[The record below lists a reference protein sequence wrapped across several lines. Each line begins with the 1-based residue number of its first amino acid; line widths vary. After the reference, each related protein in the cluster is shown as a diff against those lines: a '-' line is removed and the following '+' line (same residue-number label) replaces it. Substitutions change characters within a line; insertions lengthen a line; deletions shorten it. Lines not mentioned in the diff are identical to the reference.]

1 MIKALSLAAAL
12 AVLPLS
18 AALAADPQTAPK
30 DVSTAGEDASTAAE
44 DAIEAAAQ
52 RFEARME
59 AFGERADAIGEDASL
74 TDAQR
79 KLRIAELWAEY
90 EPDVAAFTATV
101 SEHVGAVA
109 GAALAEIDIE
119 GIVADALSAVEDS
132 GALQVAEGMA
142 ANGAWASTDPEHL
155 ATYGLVADYAVGEA
169 LDAIEE
175 VTDGEISVSLW
186 DDEAEAVADSAAAAP
201 APVRSDAR

>member
-18 AALAADPQTAPK
+18 AALAADPQTASP
-30 DVSTAGEDASTAAE
+30 SASDAAE
-44 DAIEAAAQ
+44 AAIEAAAE

-59 AFGERADAIGEDASL
+59 AYGERAEAISEDSSL
-74 TDAQR
+74 TEVQK
-79 KLRIAELWAEY
+79 KLRIAEIWAEY

-119 GIVADALSAVEDS
+119 SIVSEAMNAVEES
-132 GALQVAEGMA
+132 GALQVAGGMA
-142 ANGAWASTDPEHL
+142 ANGAWASNDPEHM
-155 ATYGLVADYAVGEA
+155 ATYGLMAEYAVGEA
-169 LDAIEE
+169 LDAIDEASA
-175 VTDGEISVSLW
+175 GEISVSLK
-186 DDEAEAVADSAAAAP
+186 DDDAAAVAPKP
-201 APVRSDAR
+201 AKVE